1 MLRGGAGGVV
11 PALILVV
18 LDSPINCGG
27 SSVSFSLSPWSV
39 PTIRCWLPWFVDRSC
54 SSAVEL
60 LLDGREVSS
69 SMRSKLPAPL
79 DVGDSFWFSLVVEL
93 RLGAQWLPLFLVGGV
108 NAIIH
113 WRGLDGRLIDQLGL
127 Y

>member
-1 MLRGGAGGVV
+1 
-11 PALILVV
+11 
-18 LDSPINCGG
+18 
-27 SSVSFSLSPWSV
+27 
-39 PTIRCWLPWFVDRSC
+39 
-54 SSAVEL
+54 
-60 LLDGREVSS
+60 
-69 SMRSKLPAPL
+69 MRSKLPAPL